1 MYWEVV
7 FWWKSLTIK
16 GLFLHDV
23 NPDNPLPSLW
33 EALYV
38 FTVADKVLYLLNLF
52 SCICVCV
59 FSSVYTF
66 ACVCVFASVC
76 TYTFTC
82 THVPEEDHSRCR
94 DSSLTALVCCS
105 VRQGLS
111 VKLRVSP
118 RHAWNDK
125 LTTIPTLHLQRFW
138 CTNSSLHACE
148 AGMLTVEPSP
158 WSLSF
163 YFSWEGLDYN
173 RPYFLW
179 LRKCVHHS
187 NSLSN
192 TLTPQMSISNSI
204 YMLLSQMSIIRD
216 FLCVQVCMCVH
227 MALLFVTSDDKIQ
240 GLTSSFQPVGCR
252 DGGEMFRLAVSAPD
266 LLGHLA

>member
-38 FTVADKVLYLLNLF
+38 FTVADKVRYLLNLF

-148 AGMLTVEPSP
+148 AGMFTVEPSP